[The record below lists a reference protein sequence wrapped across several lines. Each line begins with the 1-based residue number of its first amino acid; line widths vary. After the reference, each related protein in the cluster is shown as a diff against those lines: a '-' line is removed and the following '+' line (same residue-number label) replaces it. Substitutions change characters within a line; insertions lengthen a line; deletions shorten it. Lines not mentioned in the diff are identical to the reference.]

1 MENSER
7 QKNPGLLLSVLSNK
21 CPRCRQGK
29 LFKYHNP
36 YRLRHTSEMPERCP
50 VCTQPFELHP
60 GFYFGTGYVSY
71 GLSIMVI
78 ALCFILYALI
88 LGLSIDDN
96 SIYYALAASTV
107 ILIVLQP
114 VLQRMARSIWI
125 AFFVRYDPNWQ
136 KHLPQQ
142 S

>member
-1 MENSER
+1 
-7 QKNPGLLLSVLSNK
+7 
-21 CPRCRQGK
+21 
-29 LFKYHNP
+29 
-36 YRLRHTSEMPERCP
+36 
-50 VCTQPFELHP
+50 
-60 GFYFGTGYVSY
+60 
-71 GLSIMVI
+71 MVI

-107 ILIVLQP
+107 MLIVLQP